1 MEFLLSR
8 VMPNATRHTPYA
20 THCIR
25 SEFTIRHEERM
36 SAKETNIVLAKFALS
51 PKGIVKGT
59 NRWINGTLLYNL
71 NAENHIAAYILS
83 VDLEGITVADV
94 VRLKHAFYKRRVVTI
109 RRSTLPDVSLCVSCQ
124 DKNGKCNYGC
134 LNRSNELSK
143 KERTTFPM
151 FVLDYVNPKD
161 VRLDIDFRAR
171 YSLLEVEE
179 EHKPELVDL
188 YALITSDEGYEE
200 VPKKVM
206 ENALQN
212 MSTRNS
218 FDYYCYG
225 TNVLLVTNKEQYA
238 ESVLHKNL
246 FHQGYEHPSNH
257 IPEEECILH
266 SCFAGV
272 GKGVFKSFIRAVEIH
287 YMVNTATT
295 NETVLHTVVKL
306 NPYKVVRRVWGLWLI
321 LHDIDSNKYYI
332 NAQLNE
338 RFSINSNIEKL
349 RKEFKELLAMIASYA
364 AIIISIIAILS
375 IVRYFF

>member
-1 MEFLLSR
+1 MCKSDVESCKLKSAKLLMFYPCKLRGSKSIIELDCEWRKRRREQIRLIHEANLPLTELLDSSYVRTNMEFLLSS
-8 VMPNATRHTPYA
+8 VIPNATRYTPYA

-25 SEFTIRHEERM
+25 NEFTNRHEERM
-36 SAKETNIVLAKFALS
+36 SAKETSIVLAKFALS
-51 PKGIVKGT
+51 SKGIVKDS

-71 NAENHIAAYILS
+71 NAENRIAAYVIS
-83 VDLEGITVADV
+83 VDLEDITVADV
-94 VRLKHAFYKRRVVTI
+94 VRLKHAFYKRRLVTI
-109 RRSTLPDVSLCVSCQ
+109 KRSTLPDVGLCVACQ
-124 DKNGKCNYGC
+124 YKDGKCKYGC

-143 KERTTFPM
+143 KERITLPM
-151 FVLDYVNPKD
+151 FVLDYVSSKD
-161 VRLDIDFRAR
+161 VKLDIDFRAR

-179 EHKPELVDL
+179 VEGNKPDLVDL

-257 IPEEECILH
+257 IPEE
-266 SCFAGV
+266 
-272 GKGVFKSFIRAVEIH
+272 
-287 YMVNTATT
+287 
-295 NETVLHTVVKL
+295 
-306 NPYKVVRRVWGLWLI
+306 
-321 LHDIDSNKYYI
+321 
-332 NAQLNE
+332 
-338 RFSINSNIEKL
+338 
-349 RKEFKELLAMIASYA
+349 
-364 AIIISIIAILS
+364 
-375 IVRYFF
+375 